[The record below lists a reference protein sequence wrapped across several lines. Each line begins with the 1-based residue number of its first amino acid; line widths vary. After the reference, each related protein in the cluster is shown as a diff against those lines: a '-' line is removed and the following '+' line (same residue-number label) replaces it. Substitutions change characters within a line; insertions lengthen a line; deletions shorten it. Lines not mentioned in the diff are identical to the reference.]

1 MPYPYLAKLIFQSNR
16 VGTLVFMFKIETNL
30 IKKITDKAWNHLWIG
45 VVSYTIILV
54 FTIIDTTTGL
64 SGASNFF
71 LSEGMQNTEFF
82 ISKIFLVL
90 IIISSLFIL
99 PYWVVSVAHAW
110 SRKRYKWVLIIFLIW
125 PSTLIYLLLDPIILK
140 NE

>member
-1 MPYPYLAKLIFQSNR
+1 
-16 VGTLVFMFKIETNL
+16 MFKIETNL
-30 IKKITDKAWNHLWIG
+30 IKKTTEKAWNHLWVG
-45 VVSYTIILV
+45 VVSYTIVLV

-64 SGASNFF
+64 SGGSHFF
-71 LSEGMQNTEFF
+71 LSEGMHNTEFF

-110 SRKRYKWVLIIFLIW
+110 NRK
-125 PSTLIYLLLDPIILK
+125 
-140 NE
+140 

>member
-1 MPYPYLAKLIFQSNR
+1 MRYPYLAKPIFQSNR

-45 VVSYTIILV
+45 VISYTIILV

-71 LSEGMQNTEFF
+71 
-82 ISKIFLVL
+82 I
-90 IIISSLFIL
+90 
-99 PYWVVSVAHAW
+99 
-110 SRKRYKWVLIIFLIW
+110 
-125 PSTLIYLLLDPIILK
+125 
-140 NE
+140 